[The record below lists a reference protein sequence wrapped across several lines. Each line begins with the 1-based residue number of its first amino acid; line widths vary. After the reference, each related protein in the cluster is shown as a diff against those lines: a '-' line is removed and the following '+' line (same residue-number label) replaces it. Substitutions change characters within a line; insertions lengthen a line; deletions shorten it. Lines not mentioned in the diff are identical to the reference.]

1 MPQVDLPDISTYQPK
16 SRPVAGD
23 YSQREKKTAV
33 GLTVGGKPILK
44 KGAKTDKD
52 RDMGIP
58 ESFASYKSKL
68 PELKEEKRKSEK
80 FEEGFVVK
88 TLKSSTWFGVIALVA
103 WEIYINSPLFPRTPP
118 PPIS

>member
-1 MPQVDLPDISTYQPK
+1 MPQVDLPDISTYKPR

-33 GLTVGGKPILK
+33 GLTVGGAPIVK
-44 KGAKTDKD
+44 RGAKAGKD

-58 ESFASYKSKL
+58 ENFASYKSKL
-68 PELKEEKRKSEK
+68 PELKEEKRKSER

-88 TLKSSTWFGVIALVA
+88 TLKSATWFCVIALVA
-103 WEIYINSPLFPRTPP
+103 WEIYINSPLFTRAPP